1 MLDSELSLLS
11 RFFRF
16 GKQLLIARWRG
27 LLLLLIG
34 VGLPLLLVEE
44 LAIAIF
50 QSGGFPW
57 DEPLLLAVHAA
68 TNARLDRAAKIF
80 TKFGVYWG
88 VLPAS
93 IAISL
98 LLLHLRRWRSLIYL
112 DGVLLGS
119 TLLNRAAKAY
129 WHRSRPSLWEWPVSE
144 IDFSFPSGHA
154 MSSMSFVAAMLVLT
168 WGTRWFG
175 FTLAVGSIFVV
186 GIAWTRL
193 YLGVHFPSDILAGW
207 LVSIAWA
214 IGLRVLIRPR
224 LAAPAASETKLTA
237 NEEESLTQS
246 SQH

>member
-1 MLDSELSLLS
+1 MLDSEISLLS
-11 RFFRF
+11 RFLSFA
-16 GKQLLIARWRG
+16 KQLLSARWRG
-27 LLLLLIG
+27 LLLLLVG
-34 VGLPLLLVEE
+34 VGLPLLAVEE

-68 TNARLDRAAKIF
+68 TNARLDRFAKIF
-80 TKFGVYWG
+80 TKFGVFWG

-98 LLLHLRRWRSLIYL
+98 LQLQLRRWRSLIYL
-112 DGVLLGS
+112 NVVLLGS
-119 TLLNRAAKAY
+119 TVLNRAAKAY

-154 MSSMSFVAAMLVLT
+154 MSSMSFVAALLVLT

-175 FTLAVGSIFVV
+175 FTLTAGSLFVV
-186 GIAWTRL
+186 SIAWTRL

-207 LVSIAWA
+207 MVSIAWA
-214 IGLRVLIRPR
+214 TGLGLLLRPHG
-224 LAAPAASETKLTA
+224 APAAAEAELTA
-237 NEEESLTQS
+237 DEQSLTTQ
-246 SQH
+246 